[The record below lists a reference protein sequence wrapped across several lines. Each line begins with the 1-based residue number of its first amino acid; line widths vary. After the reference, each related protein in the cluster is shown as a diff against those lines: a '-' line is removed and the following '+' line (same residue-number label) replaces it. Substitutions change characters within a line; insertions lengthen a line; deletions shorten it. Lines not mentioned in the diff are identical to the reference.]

1 MFTIEQLQ
9 AFVATS
15 ESGSFSAA
23 ARKLGRAQSVIS
35 QHIMNM
41 ELDCGVDLFDRSG
54 RYPKLTENGHALMP
68 YAQAAISQLDR
79 LNNKATQL
87 FSAQAS
93 ELVLA
98 IDEGIPLTRL
108 PDVLKNLEQQFPQ
121 LQVECLTASSP
132 DIIELVKSE
141 RATTGIILSDLQ
153 MPRHIDFTNLGNI
166 VFDVYVSSDHPL
178 AAQRITHI
186 DQLKQYRQLVIRSK
200 SAEPGSL
207 NQALSPDIWYADNY
221 YILLELANKGFGWCF
236 LPEHLVADSPKT
248 LKKVGDDFTKLA
260 WQVNVDLIQHQKW
273 HSDPLHQQA
282 KAELITLFEQT
293 VK

>member
-9 AFVATS
+9 AFIATS
-15 ESGSFSAA
+15 EAGSFSGA
-23 ARKLGRAQSVIS
+23 ARKLGRAQSVVS

-41 ELDCGVDLFDRSG
+41 EIDCGVELFDRSG
-54 RYPKLTENGHALMP
+54 RYPKLTENGLALVP
-68 YAQAAISQLDR
+68 YAQATISQLDR
-79 LNNKATQL
+79 LNNRASQL
-87 FSAQAS
+87 FSTPTNK
-93 ELVLA
+93 LVLA

-108 PDVLKNLEQQFPQ
+108 PDVLKKLEQRFPH

-166 VFDVYVSSDHPL
+166 AFDVYVSSTHPL
-178 AAQRITHI
+178 AKQQITHI
-186 DQLKQYRQLVIRSK
+186 DQLKQHRQLVIRSK
-200 SAEPGSL
+200 SAEPGGL
-207 NQALSPDIWYADNY
+207 NQAFSPDIWYADNY

-236 LPEHLVADSPKT
+236 LPQHLVAYSPNT

-282 KAELITLFEQT
+282 KAELLNLFGQT
-293 VK
+293 